1 MRRSASITGRSS
13 VADAAVAMAPLAS
26 AAGRVLAY
34 ALCTA
39 AASSSSFAET
49 PRSESAQHLEPD
61 PLTSPLSEAYPDVEN
76 TFYLY
81 HVESRGVDEHPVGY
95 ASDMPPPAAESLQP
109 SLGRVETFDDDKR
122 HSTIAGGESFES
134 LWEGREHYIHLFPSA
149 HRSLQGRP
157 QDYSYSYSIPT
168 PRPTTIPTL
177 APIKSPHPHP
187 TPTLVPIPA
196 PTPVPTPTPTAV
208 PVPASTAAPTPT
220 PTAPTPTAAPTP
232 MPTAVPIPAPTPI
245 AEFSLSD
252 SYPDQVYAGSS
263 AELNITSYNFDITSV
278 IKCFLRSQSNGIV
291 SNQVNSNGLQGQGSN
306 LLISVPVDSNL
317 SANCTYKWRCYSYP
331 EDYASAT
338 DDENTW
344 NAKTY
349 GPVDLEPVCIVDP
362 SPTPTPVPAPT
373 TTVPI
378 RSPTAVPLLAPTLI
392 PIPTPTAVPLP
403 APTTVPIATTTAP
416 PTRTPTAVPI
426 SAPTAPPTPKPTA
439 VPISSPSHSLNP
451 TTDTSSEALCEG
463 YCNYEDL
470 SDSWCNALGENSIC
484 TIGDGK
490 VDGFG
495 YDCKFT
501 SGPAEGS
508 SCGTGDCVKLLG
520 YCPALAPTLSPAL
533 SPVPTRSPGVAL
545 VLALSGIACVD
556 YGPAEAHVVESA
568 VQSLSDLNFSISNQT
583 CSNATYE
590 FPTVEPTNSPPT
602 RLPTA
607 VPLPVPT
614 PVPILAPMAPPTP
627 KPTVVPIPAPTA
639 APIPAPTPVP
649 IPASTATP
657 TAPPSPK
664 STAVPISAP
673 AAPPTPKLTPVP
685 IPAPMAPP
693 TRKPT
698 AVPLPAPTAAPI
710 PAPTP
715 VPIPASTA
723 APTAPPTRTST
734 AVPIPASTTVSSLFT
749 PTPAP
754 LNSNHSDGSRF
765 SDGSDDSPSRHL
777 QQKDIKNDVYS
788 AISFNIISPVGSTQ
802 EFYES
807 FGDSS
812 SLAHGI
818 WSYAR
823 IVGVSSLYNVNVSG
837 VSFATFAPSTPPTPL
852 PTSVSVVHPTPRP
865 SPGPQPTSLP
875 TSVPV
880 VHPTPRPS
888 PAPQLTSLP
897 TSIPV
902 VHPTPMPSSVL
913 GGASITLTLLDVKCQ
928 NYTAAAERV
937 VNMSLSKLLNES
949 ICATTRNEGAGCK
962 YASHTCTVLD
972 DEETTSSASR
982 RLARPDSPDSKKMTN
997 CSSKAL
1003 ITVDLITLAD
1013 GKPAAV
1019 EIASEMQSRWKD
1031 VPTPEDRNDLE
1042 MYLHDYSRVADVAAL
1057 LNASV
1062 LHFAF
1067 SETFAPT
1074 PSPTEA
1080 PSSRSSPMP
1089 TSVPTVHPTHAPS
1102 YLPTASFFDLTSPNA
1117 GDVWVTGIPNTVMW
1131 TARGGTASNCSRIN
1145 INLTTIISGN
1155 RDLSSTTRLS
1165 SETNEGGEFSWTPG
1179 NLDTCDNAT
1188 IEIYCVGDSSL
1199 AGTSGVFQIAS
1210 TPQPSA
1216 SPTPIP
1222 SPAPT
1227 TSPTPGPPDVR
1238 ITEPVSQSVVNA
1250 GARVIFGAS
1259 VSSTSS
1265 SVQVIWSSEQLNVSD
1280 SSLFSTG
1287 FQSLWLV
1294 AQPYTLQGGER
1305 YLFRIDAID
1314 ALGHTDS
1321 ANVTVTTNR
1330 APTGGSLN
1338 VVPEEGWA
1346 LSTAFRLAAV
1356 GWVDPENDS
1365 PLTYQ
1370 FSYVSASTGAQ
1381 VSLSGDGA
1389 AVLNCTKLPS
1399 ASNLTLQTTVLDP
1412 YGAASVAS
1420 TYATV
1425 TLNQEDALYIV
1436 GNVTAAIE
1444 DLISSG
1450 NDETAISEICSCA
1463 DTLNAVDSSSSE
1475 AASSARQEL
1484 LELLVSA
1491 SASMVATAE
1500 NVELRSAT
1508 LEVLADSPNQ
1518 MTDDMTWDTLEFARV
1533 VVNSSRTLGSIPSR
1547 ARSSI
1552 VNALAT
1558 TIDAGVLTTTN
1569 RTTTAT
1575 DEISATL
1582 LQLHLLSLSDI
1593 VPGEPQVVTQGSSL
1607 ALASSKVACAFG
1619 NCEAS
1624 RVQSPSLYS
1633 DPTSSNASFVL
1644 SAGAISEVFGGV
1656 GACDDD
1662 DDGTASTIGAQVT
1675 TWG

>member
-1 MRRSASITGRSS
+1 M
-13 VADAAVAMAPLAS
+13 
-26 AAGRVLAY
+26 
-34 ALCTA
+34 
-39 AASSSSFAET
+39 
-49 PRSESAQHLEPD
+49 
-61 PLTSPLSEAYPDVEN
+61 
-76 TFYLY
+76 
-81 HVESRGVDEHPVGY
+81 
-95 ASDMPPPAAESLQP
+95 
-109 SLGRVETFDDDKR
+109 
-122 HSTIAGGESFES
+122 
-134 LWEGREHYIHLFPSA
+134 
-149 HRSLQGRP
+149 
-157 QDYSYSYSIPT
+157 
-168 PRPTTIPTL
+168 
-177 APIKSPHPHP
+177 
-187 TPTLVPIPA
+187 
-196 PTPVPTPTPTAV
+196 
-208 PVPASTAAPTPT
+208 
-220 PTAPTPTAAPTP
+220 
-232 MPTAVPIPAPTPI
+232 
-245 AEFSLSD
+245 
-252 SYPDQVYAGSS
+252 
-263 AELNITSYNFDITSV
+263 
-278 IKCFLRSQSNGIV
+278 
-291 SNQVNSNGLQGQGSN
+291 
-306 LLISVPVDSNL
+306 
-317 SANCTYKWRCYSYP
+317 
-331 EDYASAT
+331 
-338 DDENTW
+338 
-344 NAKTY
+344 
-349 GPVDLEPVCIVDP
+349 
-362 SPTPTPVPAPT
+362 
-373 TTVPI
+373 
-378 RSPTAVPLLAPTLI
+378 
-392 PIPTPTAVPLP
+392 
-403 APTTVPIATTTAP
+403 
-416 PTRTPTAVPI
+416 
-426 SAPTAPPTPKPTA
+426 
-439 VPISSPSHSLNP
+439 
-451 TTDTSSEALCEG
+451 
-463 YCNYEDL
+463 
-470 SDSWCNALGENSIC
+470 
-484 TIGDGK
+484 
-490 VDGFG
+490 
-495 YDCKFT
+495 
-501 SGPAEGS
+501 
-508 SCGTGDCVKLLG
+508 
-520 YCPALAPTLSPAL
+520 
-533 SPVPTRSPGVAL
+533 
-545 VLALSGIACVD
+545 
-556 YGPAEAHVVESA
+556 
-568 VQSLSDLNFSISNQT
+568 QSLSDLNVSISNQT

-602 RLPTA
+602 RSPTA

-627 KPTVVPIPAPTA
+627 KPTAVPIPAPTA
-639 APIPAPTPVP
+639 V
-649 IPASTATP
+649 
-657 TAPPSPK
+657 
-664 STAVPISAP
+664 
-673 AAPPTPKLTPVP
+673 
-685 IPAPMAPP
+685 
-693 TRKPT
+693 
-698 AVPLPAPTAAPI
+698 PI

-723 APTAPPTRTST
+723 APTAPPTRTPT

-749 PTPAP
+749 PTPTP
-754 LNSNHSDGSRF
+754 LNSKHSDDSYF
-765 SDGSDDSPSRHL
+765 SDESGDSPSRHL

-823 IVGVSSLYNVNVSG
+823 IAGVSSLYNVNVAG

-875 TSVPV
+875 TPVPV
-880 VHPTPRPS
+880 VHLTPRPS

-897 TSIPV
+897 TSVPV

-937 VNMSLSKLLNES
+937 VNMSLSRLLNES

-962 YASHTCTVLD
+962 YASHTCTDLD
-972 DEETTSSASR
+972 VEETTSSASR
-982 RLARPDSPDSKKMTN
+982 RLARPDSPDSKNMTN

-1003 ITVDLITLAD
+1003 VTVDLITLAD
-1013 GKPAAV
+1013 GKRAAV

-1080 PSSRSSPMP
+1080 PSSRANPMP

-1102 YLPTASFFDLTSPNA
+1102 YLPTPSFFDLTCPNA
-1117 GDVWVTGIPNTVMW
+1117 GDVWVTGIPNTIMW

-1145 INLTTIISGN
+1145 INLTTTTSGN

-1265 SVQVIWSSEQLNVSD
+1265 SVQVIWSCEQLNVSD

-1381 VSLSGDGA
+1381 VSLSGEGA

-1582 LQLHLLSLSDI
+1582 LQLHLLSLLDI

-1619 NCEAS
+1619 NCETS
-1624 RVQSPSLYS
+1624 RVQSPSLDS